1 MSHAHIPATQTS
13 RTVKLTRRS
22 TLSRTSKSS
31 SWLIMSATGHSTV
44 GLDQAEG
51 FTIVLTSSQL
61 SDQEKHEVAE
71 TSLELDPSN
80 TEEKWQS
87 NGLQQFLVFQMSDT
101 LQGL

>member
-1 MSHAHIPATQTS
+1 
-13 RTVKLTRRS
+13 
-22 TLSRTSKSS
+22 
-31 SWLIMSATGHSTV
+31 MSATGHSTV